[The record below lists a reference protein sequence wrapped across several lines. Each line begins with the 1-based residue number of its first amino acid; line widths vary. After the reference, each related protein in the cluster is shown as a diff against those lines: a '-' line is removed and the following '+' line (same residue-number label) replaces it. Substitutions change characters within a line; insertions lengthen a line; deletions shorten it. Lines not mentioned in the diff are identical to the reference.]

1 MKYLL
6 CLIVLFAAACSPA
19 TAPYPR
25 DYTGGPPAVVYDL
38 DIKAN
43 PTDAPA
49 MPCMGKRTCLLTGKK
64 CCDMPCCKKGCCHG
78 ADKPVANPHAG
89 HVMRQPAVGEPVDV
103 YADVMANMHQAMGA
117 YTPTGDAD
125 IDFVQGM
132 VPHHQGAVDMA
143 EILLEKGNDP
153 KLRQL
158 ARGIIVAQK
167 REIAFMNYW
176 LKTKGATPDSNVSN
190 VNIPR

>member
-1 MKYLL
+1 MKYVL
-6 CLIVLFAAACSPA
+6 CLLMLAVAACSPA

-25 DYTGGPPAVVYDL
+25 DYTGGPPSTVYDF
-38 DIKAN
+38 DDS
-43 PTDAPA
+43 PS
-49 MPCMGKRTCLLTGKK
+49 CCGKHICPLGGEGSEKGKG
-64 CCDMPCCKKGCCHG
+64 CCDMPCCKNGCCKGAKPAATTVPSEHG
-78 ADKPVANPHAG
+78 HHGKPGDIYAG
-89 HVMRQPAVGEPVDV
+89 
-103 YADVMANMHQAMGA
+103 VMATMHEAMGA

-125 IDFVQGM
+125 TDFVLGM

-143 EILLEKGNDP
+143 EILLEQGDDP

-176 LKTKGATPDSNVSN
+176 LKTRGAMPDTNVTN
-190 VNIPR
+190 VNIPK